1 MDRIKRA
8 RLITAIKT
16 PYTFSGRID
25 LNTMDKIVE
34 FQIANGVEGLVVGG
48 TTGEGHLM
56 NWDEH
61 LTLIEHCCEKF
72 GDKLAIIG
80 NVGSNSSMESYR
92 AAEEGFRAGMHGAL
106 IINPYYGK
114 TSPAGI
120 KFHLEQVMDLG
131 PSIVYNVP
139 SRTAQDITPDIM
151 LDLAKH
157 PNFAGVKE
165 CTGHDRIAEYSK
177 EGILCW
183 SGNDDECF
191 ESRWNHGGHGVIS
204 VTSNMLPGVMSKLM
218 TEESQGD
225 LNDKVQ
231 PFMGWLFNE
240 PNPIALN
247 TVMGMTGGANAVFR
261 SPYFPYAKEKR
272 EKVVESLEP
281 FLASEIYGGKPEV
294 MEDGDFKVLGTWA
307 RGVSYTKATEGKM
320 NF

>member
-1 MDRIKRA
+1 MDRVKKA

-16 PYTFSGRID
+16 PYTYSGRID
-25 LNTMDKIVE
+25 LNVMDELVE

-61 LTLIEHCCEKF
+61 LTLIEHCCNQY

-120 KFHLEQVMDLG
+120 IFHLEQVMDLG

-151 LDLAKH
+151 LELAKH
-157 PNFAGVKE
+157 
-165 CTGHDRIAEYSK
+165 
-177 EGILCW
+177 
-183 SGNDDECF
+183 
-191 ESRWNHGGHGVIS
+191 
-204 VTSNMLPGVMSKLM
+204 
-218 TEESQGD
+218 
-225 LNDKVQ
+225 
-231 PFMGWLFNE
+231 
-240 PNPIALN
+240 
-247 TVMGMTGGANAVFR
+247 
-261 SPYFPYAKEKR
+261 
-272 EKVVESLEP
+272 
-281 FLASEIYGGKPEV
+281 
-294 MEDGDFKVLGTWA
+294 
-307 RGVSYTKATEGKM
+307 
-320 NF
+320 